1 VLLVVIVAAER
12 EGLTSAGIG
21 VLLAGFGAC
30 ILLGALASPPLVA
43 GFLLE
48 SSSPRAT
55 IAVVSAFTRTDVM
68 LWGTLSPSIS
78 NPPSLD
84 ELEVLPTR
92 A

>member
-1 VLLVVIVAAER
+1 MK
-12 EGLTSAGIG
+12 SATIA
-21 VLLAGFGAC
+21 LLAAP
-30 ILLGALASPPLVA
+30 LGPLVA

-55 IAVVSAFTRTDVM
+55 IAVVSAFTLALM
-68 LWGTLSPSIS
+68 LWGTLSPSIR

-84 ELEVLPTR
+84 ELGVLPTR